1 MPTNKHDA
9 IVQALEAA
17 QTMACHATAHYKAE
31 ISRLGAAW
39 SFDHYA
45 AARAQLAAERAA
57 AEGMREGI
65 AYNRPP
71 EILVTLAEVYRA
83 ARHEAH

>member
-1 MPTNKHDA
+1 MKEQKQDA
-9 IVQALEAA
+9 IVQALDE
-17 QTMACHATAHYKAE
+17 
-31 ISRLGAAW
+31 RLAIARTYQ
-39 SFDHYA
+39 FKTLIENLA